1 MKTYY
6 NRKIL
11 ICKLLIRLRM
21 NKNIRIISK
30 IFNKNK
36 ILINVIIL
44 NWIEIFQTIWIKIIF
59 KVIKILSIEKP
70 RSIS

>member
-44 NWIEIFQTIWIKIIF
+44 NWREIFQTIWIKIIF